1 MAFKCCTAVW
11 VLLGLHLLRICKS
24 AREGLV
30 FQTMFTVFQINITNL
45 NESASVLTQSA
56 SEFEVKNK
64 TGRMLLSVY
73 EDLMLS

>member
-1 MAFKCCTAVW
+1 MC
-11 VLLGLHLLRICKS
+11 
-24 AREGLV
+24 
-30 FQTMFTVFQINITNL
+30 TVFQINITNL
-45 NESASVLTQSA
+45 KESASVLTQSA